1 MARILVVD
9 DERNIRRMLRG
20 LLEDEG
26 YAVAV
31 AGDLAAAKEAIA
43 AHAPDLLLLDLL
55 LPDGDGLSLLQALR
69 AGGSAPEVIMM
80 SGHGTIDAALR
91 ATRLGARDFIEKPIQ
106 AERLLVAIDNALR
119 MRRLHRENSALR
131 EELAGRRA
139 IIGDG
144 PATRRLRDEIA
155 RAAASDARVLITGEH
170 GTGKELVAHALHAA
184 SRRRDQPFIK
194 VNCAAIP
201 SELLESELFGHERG
215 AFTGAVARRLGKFER
230 AQKGTL
236 LLDEIGDMNPT
247 TQAKLLR
254 VLEEGELERLGGE
267 RVVQLDVRVI
277 ASTNRDL
284 PRLMEEGRF
293 RPDLYHRLK
302 VIPIEVPPLRRRP
315 EEIALLAHHYLH
327 QFCSSYGH
335 PPRRLGR
342 DALQLLRDYPW
353 PGNVRELRN
362 LMERCVIMADGEEV
376 AAAAIAPLLGVSSPP
391 PVAATAVAPTADGSP
406 PPTATLAEALEAHEK
421 MLLRQ
426 ALERAGGNI
435 AAAAR
440 ALGLDRSNLH
450 RRLRRLG
457 LDARSVSL

>member
-1 MARILVVD
+1 MNQILVVD
-9 DERNIRRMLRG
+9 DERNIRLMLRG

-26 YAVAV
+26 YRVSTVADV
-31 AGDLAAAKEAIA
+31 AAAEEAIA
-43 AHAPDLLLLDLL
+43 ALAPDLLLLDLL
-55 LPDGDGLSLLQALR
+55 LPGSDGLTLLERLR
-69 AGGSAPEVIMM
+69 ASGDPPAVIMM

-91 ATRLGARDFIEKPIQ
+91 AIRLGALDFIEKPIQ
-106 AERLLVAIDNALR
+106 PERLLVAIGNALR
-119 MRRLHRENSALR
+119 LRRLHHENSALR
-131 EELAGRRA
+131 RELAEEQR
-139 IIGDG
+139 IIGEG

-155 RAAASDARVLITGEH
+155 RAAASEARVLISGEH

-184 SRRRDQPFIK
+184 SRRRSHPFIK

-201 SELLESELFGHERG
+201 AELLESELFGHERG

-230 AQKGTL
+230 AQEGTL

-267 RVVQLDVRVI
+267 RVVRLDVRVI

-284 PRLMEEGRF
+284 PRLMRGGQF

-302 VIPIEVPPLRRRP
+302 VIPIEVPPLRQRP
-315 EEIALLAHHYLH
+315 EEIPLLVRHFLDH
-327 QFCSSYGH
+327 FCDAYGR
-335 PPRRLGR
+335 PRRR
-342 DALQLLRDYPW
+342 FSAEALELLCAYPW

-376 AAAAIAPLLGVSSPP
+376 RAGAIRALLAGGDSAEEEPEQSM
-391 PVAATAVAPTADGSP
+391 
-406 PPTATLAEALEAHEK
+406 TLAEALEAHERR
-421 MLLRQ
+421 LLRR
-426 ALERAGGNI
+426 ALAEARGNI

-450 RRLRRLG
+450 RRLRRLK
-457 LDARSVSL
+457 LDPHDMS